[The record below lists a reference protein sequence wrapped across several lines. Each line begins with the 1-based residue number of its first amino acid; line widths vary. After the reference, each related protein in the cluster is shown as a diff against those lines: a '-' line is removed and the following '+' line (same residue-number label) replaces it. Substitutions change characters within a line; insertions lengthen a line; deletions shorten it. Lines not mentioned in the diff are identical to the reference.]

1 MSLIDGR
8 MQDAFLHTA
17 TSRYK
22 RMETLLWVVSWSQS
36 LYVPSGRLTS
46 PFDEVNFVGRRS
58 YIRRLMKLYS

>member
-17 TSRYK
+17 TDRGGCPPF
-22 RMETLLWVVSWSQS
+22 LVVSWSQS

-46 PFDEVNFVGRRS
+46 PFDEVNFIG
-58 YIRRLMKLYS
+58 